1 MGGDL
6 HLLHETHLAN
16 GQGIL
21 ILFDVLVDPDGCPAD
36 KVRGENG
43 QGSCK

>member
-6 HLLHETHLAN
+6 HLLLDAHLVK

-21 ILFDVLVDPDGCPAD
+21 ILFDVLVDPDGYPAD

>member
-6 HLLHETHLAN
+6 HLLLDTHLAK
-16 GQGIL
+16 GQSIL

-36 KVRGENG
+36 KVGGEYG